1 MDGDGQREFG
11 RRRAASLSTSRMA
24 LRSSAGHSLAQWF
37 AAEPPNAAG
46 PDSVVPTKL
55 LPILQAA
62 VAMLIVQLLLSF
74 LVLGR
79 PPTSPLRV
87 PSLGSNTFTDFILPG
102 LLEMCWN
109 AAHFAAIYTML
120 AHATLRWIGLSS
132 PKAYAL
138 GGLGAAYV
146 LMAVNVLQGAHLTLS
161 ETIIELAGG
170 LVAGYLYRLTAG
182 KAPRA
187 QA

>member
-1 MDGDGQREFG
+1 
-11 RRRAASLSTSRMA
+11 
-24 LRSSAGHSLAQWF
+24 
-37 AAEPPNAAG
+37 
-46 PDSVVPTKL
+46 
-55 LPILQAA
+55 
-62 VAMLIVQLLLSF
+62 
-74 LVLGR
+74 
-79 PPTSPLRV
+79 
-87 PSLGSNTFTDFILPG
+87 
-102 LLEMCWN
+102 MCWN

-146 LMAVNVLQGAHLTLS
+146 LMAVNVLKGAHLTLS